1 MAESSTSYKKGDK
14 PSSDR
19 PTRGKAQK
27 TLILEAIRESALLNC
42 GPDTSKEDAE
52 REVFKFLAESAFN
65 PTEETANVSN
75 TALQTLMKKGWPDVK
90 AVAPCVKFDFDA
102 DADKS
107 AQAIQ
112 IMNAVSNSEISPDT
126 GVNLINALSSI
137 IKIKEAD
144 EFENRLKALE
154 QANNDEG

>member
-1 MAESSTSYKKGDK
+1 MAFTTDNQPDPSKKK
-14 PSSDR
+14 
-19 PTRGKAQK
+19 RGKAQK
-27 TLILEAIRESALLNC
+27 TLILEAIRDAALLNC
-42 GPDTSKEDAE
+42 DPETSKEDAE
-52 REVFKFLAESAFN
+52 RKVFEFLAQSAFN

-107 AQAIQ
+107 IQAIQ

-154 QANNDEG
+154 QANNDES

>member
-1 MAESSTSYKKGDK
+1 MGDTKFSADNQPDPSKKK
-14 PSSDR
+14 
-19 PTRGKAQK
+19 RGKAQK
-27 TLILEAIRESALLNC
+27 TLILEAIREAALLNC
-42 GPDTSKEDAE
+42 DSDTSKEDAE
-52 REVFKFLAESAFN
+52 KKVFQFLAESAFN

-107 AQAIQ
+107 VQAIQ
-112 IMNAVSNSEISPDT
+112 IMNAVSNSVISPDT

-154 QANNDEG
+154 QANNDES

>member
-1 MAESSTSYKKGDK
+1 MAFTTDNQPDPSKKK
-14 PSSDR
+14 
-19 PTRGKAQK
+19 RGKAQK
-27 TLILEAIRESALLNC
+27 TLILEAIRDAALLNC
-42 GPDTSKEDAE
+42 DPDTSKEEAE
-52 REVFKFLAESAFN
+52 KKVFEFLAQSAFN

-107 AQAIQ
+107 TQAIQ

-154 QANNDEG
+154 QANNDES

>member
-1 MAESSTSYKKGDK
+1 MAFTTNNQPDPSKKK
-14 PSSDR
+14 
-19 PTRGKAQK
+19 RGKAQK
-27 TLILEAIRESALLNC
+27 TLILEAIRDAALLNC
-42 GPDTSKEDAE
+42 NPETSKEDAE
-52 REVFKFLAESAFN
+52 KKVFEFLAESAFN
-65 PTEETANVSN
+65 PTEETASVSN

-90 AVAPCVKFDFDA
+90 AVAPCVKFDFNS

-154 QANNDEG
+154 QANNDES

>member
-1 MAESSTSYKKGDK
+1 MGDTKFSADNQPDPSKKK
-14 PSSDR
+14 
-19 PTRGKAQK
+19 RGKAQK
-27 TLILEAIRESALLNC
+27 TLILEAIRDAALLNC
-42 GPDTSKEDAE
+42 SPDTSKEDAE
-52 REVFKFLAESAFN
+52 KRVFQFLAESAFN

-107 AQAIQ
+107 IQAIQ

-154 QANNDEG
+154 QASNDES